1 MACLNAF
8 MFCTTHCGC
17 DDESLLANE
26 LSKVRS
32 QVSKG
37 LAYFSESGP
46 SASPSPQLKEQLQRL
61 VSTLST
67 FLNVPETVCR
77 EVFVQFLAAQENS
90 VNGIQPF
97 VIDGRMHGLFNRIRL
112 FYWQERLALC
122 GILKLALCN
131 WHDGWSSVADAL
143 FALTTYETRT
153 ELINAV
159 LTDYLHVVSETE
171 EFVKSHKGMTTPAG
185 RFTPCFGGSLVDF
198 EVGDDFDLMISQK
211 LKEQVEL
218 LQAILIGVHMEL
230 QPSSTSAASQFTKL
244 MESFWSQSLGLHQ
257 SILRALVKRPSMLDQ
272 ICFLQ
277 TLILIRSAR
286 LDCPALF
293 RRTDP
298 RSKSR
303 QTPSRHSRV
312 APGSTRTASTL
323 EPAAPHFLSDTRL
336 LNRLLVSLS
345 DLGDLP
351 VHGPLLLFGAVCAS
365 SFAPP
370 SASLSVA
377 GEQRTDEEVE
387 WALASGVGEELDR
400 GVISETAQLLA
411 GQYGQL
417 AIESLHVFDF
427 LMGQLNGSGNTD
439 SGSSELMDQTGTAAA
454 GFCSETHIGLV
465 DFCAHV
471 AVLDLL
477 TLLTRDVVLWSLD
490 SQLPDVH
497 HYPELFGPPNQTA
510 FIQLVAKT
518 LHVVVQHAQYASSR
532 PQLTSNKNHESE
544 SGSGI
549 GNRLASLIES
559 LTEVFPQRLGILRL
573 CSALMIPGRT
583 ASSRGAESCLVK
595 LVSELISCMPFLS
608 EPFSPD
614 LAAMLS
620 RNSTPW
626 YPSLDS
632 GGDLTQTNEVV
643 LTQPYTIW
651 QTESRFGDHRKS
663 SYSTNLQLPA
673 GTHGI
678 IRSDLGLVIWKYEHS
693 VWQVLEHEIQQ
704 TWSAFESVNK
714 TEFELMGLS
723 HSQSFSGSLDEHQT
737 RLYTRL
743 LRLFEFVCF
752 VNSCVQTDV
761 HLPFCLRVMGRLW
774 QLLTH
779 ILDLASERQLETR
792 RLPKDSEADTQVHRL
807 LLNRLLPTMVR
818 LWGAIMNNLANGGST
833 RLFENH
839 ADLWGHLFGDHAT
852 LFPRVLYARNVQS
865 IKTQLNL
872 TTSHIT
878 KQFAKMKTNLLDAG
892 RPSNTVLSFELLI
905 AYLDFVSGLLA
916 LTKWHSA
923 AFADPAE
930 VSPIDNGMELLRGA
944 VLFVVQHLLPDLLHP
959 DKWIHFSGTSKNAY
973 GLYCLGERCLIL
985 LTDLLTTSCLDSDS
999 LENPD
1004 LLSSDTVHEA
1014 LQSTGKIHPIG
1025 KLRQFALHLLLN
1037 NRPSLDSLL
1046 ALSSIPLRLL
1056 LVRYKTLE
1064 NGLNITAASEQ
1075 STACINSHGG
1085 RMARTTWLAIILVH
1099 HLLNLEYSWY
1109 TRHSGSSFSSPVQPL
1124 LSEIRRRVN
1133 PSTREHYITTLFHYI
1148 YYPYNVGLSRA
1159 AVTLL
1164 KWIVQYS
1171 DVNVVESLG
1180 DQTSFVR
1187 SICFQRLASSTDD
1200 QLTRACLF
1208 DLIAESVL
1216 GCDEFQDNNG
1226 QSSTRRPTG
1235 FLRLL
1240 ISSPPVSRSALE
1252 DHWFGTVTPD
1262 AAEKEQQKLD
1272 LFKCC
1277 IAILK
1282 DARDKSKEG
1291 SVDQITSLCLRN
1303 VCKLISAFYLQDL
1316 RSCIDTVKN
1325 EPNFWELVTFPLM
1338 NFLRTARNNGKV
1350 DLSNVESELFG
1361 HIVSILALEL
1371 FNTIFQQF
1379 SVTLDQ
1385 SLDKILSQLVK
1396 QNAYTSW
1403 FKLVAHR
1410 LQQHSRTIPI
1420 NTRPSPESQ
1429 TTQQQSTQLDALYD
1443 ATCRWKCLL
1452 VLHLK
1457 LMQARLERPTTS
1469 LSESSLD
1476 VSSIVTELLTC
1487 LHLLN
1492 DIAFESGTSALAG
1505 QLGACLTTALQH
1517 QTQCLLKQPKT
1528 RPMDLEDCLG
1538 QVLYLV
1544 LQFRPDSDEQTQHMH
1559 VELLASCS
1567 LLLQMTKDET
1577 TVTDRQNSKSDFQ
1590 QLRIDLLHCVFA
1602 YMAPLSLCTKLTV
1615 ADELALRQC
1624 INLVMQ
1630 LWTIVGP
1637 DVVSDRLVQ
1646 TGILHNLL
1654 QTMIQYSKMR
1664 NGASLCRDILSLVS
1678 MLALP
1683 CAVQNPCMNRRLYP
1697 ELDESQILLN
1707 GKKGMNGRSAQF
1719 LFSGAELVAS
1729 YEPLLSQALIWPAT
1743 EVLMQW
1749 IREDEATFAV
1759 SRNSLSVNS
1768 DICPSSISPGPVP
1781 CSIPTK
1787 GEWTALLLTQL
1798 RFLCSLYDA
1807 LGGLAHPFFGQLLHT
1822 FCSENS
1828 SQFEALL
1835 TVWSES
1841 LYSSTLSTPTLQR
1854 PLPPTASL
1862 LREGL
1867 LSPSRIQLAESLCAL
1882 LWRVLLSG
1890 QSLGISPVTS
1900 GSGLPTLGM
1909 NVLFRSDSRA
1919 NENLS
1924 TGAIRYAASY
1934 GPPSSPQFAT
1944 TVFSMAEFQIHVCTV
1959 LFERPGFR
1967 PGAKTLVGGT
1977 PNHTP
1982 SKSTQMSDA
1991 RSRSMA
1997 SPSRP
2002 LTPLRKAGLESPLFP
2017 TTDASAMTAGSDST
2031 GEAELECLVRHLVT
2045 SLSLLIIQL
2054 PSLGYLSLLSCEELH
2069 ELRSPIQLVFN
2080 SPSLD
2085 DSSFRVS
2092 FGGLL
2097 NLAHSLGHLITK
2109 VFGQTRLAEVPGANK
2124 EKNRLR
2130 SLLVQAHEMTVSLI
2144 CSQATLVLASAQ
2156 TSPSDK
2162 QLLLRE
2168 LAGELKSSNVFGR
2181 PTRRVHR
2188 SSIARSSRSPRSR
2201 SSSVVHQRPHD
2212 SSPHT
2217 STSVSVVGAAVAES
2231 AQDSMG
2237 TKLCT
2242 SDLTAFDF
2250 EQAVDR
2256 FAELLRLTV

>member
-1 MACLNAF
+1 
-8 MFCTTHCGC
+8 
-17 DDESLLANE
+17 
-26 LSKVRS
+26 
-32 QVSKG
+32 
-37 LAYFSESGP
+37 
-46 SASPSPQLKEQLQRL
+46 
-61 VSTLST
+61 
-67 FLNVPETVCR
+67 
-77 EVFVQFLAAQENS
+77 
-90 VNGIQPF
+90 
-97 VIDGRMHGLFNRIRL
+97 GRIHGLFNRIRL

-122 GILKLALCN
+122 GLLKLALCN
-131 WHDGWSSVADAL
+131 WHDGWSSVADAV
-143 FALTTYETRT
+143 FALTSYETRT

-159 LTDYLHVVSETE
+159 ITDYLHVVSETE
-171 EFVKSHKGMTTPAG
+171 EFVKNQKGPTTSAG
-185 RFTPCFGGSLVDF
+185 RFAPCFGGALVDF
-198 EVGDDFDLMISQK
+198 DVGDNFDLMISQK

-230 QPSSTSAASQFTKL
+230 QPSSTSAVSQFTKL

-257 SILRALVKRPSMLDQ
+257 PILRALVKRPSILDQ

-286 LDCPALF
+286 LDCPSLF

-298 RSKSR
+298 RTKSR
-303 QTPSRHSRV
+303 KTPSRHSRV

-336 LNRLLVSLS
+336 LNRLLVSLFDLGDLPVHGPLS

-387 WALASGVGEELDR
+387 WVLASGVGEQLDR
-400 GVISETAQLLA
+400 GAISETAQLLA
-411 GQYGQL
+411 GQYGKL

-427 LMGQLNGSGNTD
+427 LMEQLNGFGNTD
-439 SGSSELMDQTGTAAA
+439 SGSSELMDHTGTVVAAT
-454 GFCSETHIGLV
+454 GFGSEAHIGLV

-518 LHVVVQHAQYASSR
+518 LHVVVQHVQYVSSQPR
-532 PQLTSNKNHESE
+532 LKSNKNHESE

-595 LVSELISCMPFLS
+595 LVSELISSMPFLS

-614 LAAMLS
+614 LSAMLS

-663 SYSTNLQLPA
+663 SYSTKLQLPA

-693 VWQVLEHEIQQ
+693 VWQVLECEIQQ
-704 TWSAFESVNK
+704 TWSVFDSVYR
-714 TEFELMGLS
+714 TEFELIGLS
-723 HSQSFSGSLDEHQT
+723 HSQSFAGSLDDHQA

-752 VNSCVQTDV
+752 VNSCVQADV
-761 HLPFCLRVMGRLW
+761 HLPFCLRVMGQLW
-774 QLLTH
+774 QLLIH

-792 RLPKDSEADTQVHRL
+792 RLPKDSEADSRIHRL

-818 LWGAIMNNLANGGST
+818 LWGAVMNNLSNGGST

-839 ADLWGHLFGDHAT
+839 TDLWGRLFGDHAT
-852 LFPRVLYARNVQS
+852 LFPGVLYARNVQS
-865 IKTQLNL
+865 TKTQLNL

-878 KQFAKMKTNLLDAG
+878 KQFAEMKTNLLDAG

-916 LTKWHSA
+916 LTKWYSG

-959 DKWIHFSGTSKNAY
+959 DKWIHFLGTSKNSF
-973 GLYCLGERCLIL
+973 GLHCLAERCLIL

-999 LENPD
+999 LENLD
-1004 LLSSDTVHEA
+1004 LLSSDAVHEA

-1037 NRPSLDSLL
+1037 NRSALDSLL
-1046 ALSSIPLRLL
+1046 ALSSIPVRLL

-1064 NGLNITAASEQ
+1064 NGLIITTANGQ
-1075 STACINSHGG
+1075 SNACVNSHGG

-1099 HLLNLEYSWY
+1099 HLLNLEYAWY
-1109 TRHSGSSFSSPVQPL
+1109 TRHSGSSFSNPVQPL

-1133 PSTREHYITTLFHYI
+1133 PSTREHYVATLFHYI

-1164 KWIVQYS
+1164 KWIIQYS
-1171 DVNVVESLG
+1171 DMNVVESLG

-1187 SICFQRLASSTDD
+1187 SICFQRLVSSTDD

-1216 GCDEFQDNNG
+1216 CCGEFQDNNG
-1226 QSSTRRPTG
+1226 QSSARRPTG

-1240 ISSPPVSRSALE
+1240 ISSPPVSRGAQE
-1252 DHWFGTVTPD
+1252 DHWLGLMPLD
-1262 AAEKEQQKLD
+1262 AAEKEQQKPD

-1277 IAILK
+1277 LAVLK

-1316 RSCIDTVKN
+1316 QSCIDTVKK

-1338 NFLRTARNNGKV
+1338 NFLRTARNNEKV
-1350 DLSNVESELFG
+1350 DLSNVENELFG

-1371 FNTIFQQF
+1371 FNTIFQQCNF
-1379 SVTLDQ
+1379 NLDQ
-1385 SLDKILSQLVK
+1385 SLDKILSQLVR

-1410 LQQHSRTIPI
+1410 LRQHSRTIPI
-1420 NTRPSPESQ
+1420 NTRSSPESQ

-1457 LMQARLERPTTS
+1457 LIQAGFERPATS

-1476 VSSIVTELLTC
+1476 VSPIVTELLTC

-1505 QLGACLTTALQH
+1505 QLGSCLTTALQH
-1517 QTQCLLKQPKT
+1517 QTQCFLKQPKT
-1528 RPMDLEDCLG
+1528 PPTDLEDRLG

-1577 TVTDRQNSKSDFQ
+1577 AMADRQNSKGDFQ
-1590 QLRIDLLHCVFA
+1590 QLRLDLLHCVFA

-1630 LWTIVGP
+1630 LWTVVGP
-1637 DVVSDRLVQ
+1637 DLVSDRLVQ

-1683 CAVQNPCMNRRLYP
+1683 CAVQIPCMNRRLYP
-1697 ELDESQILLN
+1697 DLDESQTLLN
-1707 GKKGMNGRSAQF
+1707 GKKGVNGRSAQF

-1729 YEPLLSQALIWPAT
+1729 YGPLLSQALIWPGT
-1743 EVLMQW
+1743 EVLVQW
-1749 IREDEATFAV
+1749 IREDEATFAM
-1759 SRNSLSVNS
+1759 SRTSLPVNS
-1768 DICPSSISPGPVP
+1768 DISPLSVSPSAVP

-1807 LGGLAHPFFGQLLHT
+1807 LGGLAHPFVEQLLHT
-1822 FCSENS
+1822 FCSENY

-1835 TVWSES
+1835 TLWSES
-1841 LYSSTLSTPTLQR
+1841 LYNGALLTPTLQR

-1924 TGAIRYAASY
+1924 ADTIRYAASY
-1934 GPPSSPQFAT
+1934 GPASSPQFAAA
-1944 TVFSMAEFQIHVCTV
+1944 VFSMAEFQIHVCTV

-1991 RSRSMA
+1991 RSRSTA

-2002 LTPLRKAGLESPLFP
+2002 LTPLRKAGLDSPLFP
-2017 TTDASAMTAGSDST
+2017 TTDASAMTTGSDCT

-2080 SPSLD
+2080 SPNLD
-2085 DSSFRVS
+2085 DGSFRLS

-2097 NLAHSLGHLITK
+2097 NLAHSLGYLISK
-2109 VFGQTRLAEVPGANK
+2109 VCGQTRLAEVTGANRD
-2124 EKNRLR
+2124 KNRLR

-2168 LAGELKSSNVFGR
+2168 LSGELKSSNVFGR
-2181 PTRRVHR
+2181 PARRIHR
-2188 SSIARSSRSPRSR
+2188 SSMARSSRSPRSR

-2256 FAELLRLTV
+2256 FAELLRLTKMLVDLQVQL

>member
-1 MACLNAF
+1 
-8 MFCTTHCGC
+8 
-17 DDESLLANE
+17 
-26 LSKVRS
+26 
-32 QVSKG
+32 
-37 LAYFSESGP
+37 
-46 SASPSPQLKEQLQRL
+46 
-61 VSTLST
+61 
-67 FLNVPETVCR
+67 
-77 EVFVQFLAAQENS
+77 
-90 VNGIQPF
+90 
-97 VIDGRMHGLFNRIRL
+97 
-112 FYWQERLALC
+112 
-122 GILKLALCN
+122 
-131 WHDGWSSVADAL
+131 
-143 FALTTYETRT
+143 
-153 ELINAV
+153 
-159 LTDYLHVVSETE
+159 
-171 EFVKSHKGMTTPAG
+171 
-185 RFTPCFGGSLVDF
+185 
-198 EVGDDFDLMISQK
+198 
-211 LKEQVEL
+211 
-218 LQAILIGVHMEL
+218 
-230 QPSSTSAASQFTKL
+230 
-244 MESFWSQSLGLHQ
+244 
-257 SILRALVKRPSMLDQ
+257 MLDQ

-286 LDCPALF
+286 LDCPSLF
-293 RRTDP
+293 RRTNA

-312 APGSTRTASTL
+312 APGSTRTAYTL

-345 DLGDLP
+345 DLGELP

-377 GEQRTDEEVE
+377 GVQRTDEEVE
-387 WALASGVGEELDR
+387 WLVASGVGEELDR
-400 GVISETAQLLA
+400 GAISETAQLLA

-427 LMGQLNGSGNTD
+427 LMEQLNGFGNTD
-439 SGSSELMDQTGTAAA
+439 SGSSELMDHTDTAAA

-477 TLLTRDVVLWSLD
+477 ALLTRDVVLWSLD
-490 SQLPDVH
+490 SQPPDVH

-518 LHVVVQHAQYASSR
+518 LHVVVQHAQYASSQS
-532 PQLTSNKNHESE
+532 QLTSNKNQESE

-614 LAAMLS
+614 LLAMLS

-626 YPSLDS
+626 YPSLDG

-663 SYSTNLQLPA
+663 SCSTKLQLPA

-704 TWSAFESVNK
+704 TWSAFESVDK
-714 TEFELMGLS
+714 TEFELIGLP
-723 HSQSFSGSLDEHQT
+723 HSQSFSGSLDDHQT

-752 VNSCVQTDV
+752 VNSCVQADV

-779 ILDLASERQLETR
+779 ILELASERQLETR
-792 RLPKDSEADTQVHRL
+792 RLPKDSEADNRFHRL
-807 LLNRLLPTMVR
+807 LLNRLLPTMVC

-878 KQFAKMKTNLLDAG
+878 RQFAKMKTNLLDAG
-892 RPSNTVLSFELLI
+892 RPLNTVLSFELLI

-923 AFADPAE
+923 AFADPSE
-930 VSPIDNGMELLRGA
+930 LSLLDNGMELLRGA

-959 DKWIHFSGTSKNAY
+959 DKWIHFMSTSKNAF
-973 GLYCLGERCLIL
+973 GLYCLAERCLIL

-999 LENPD
+999 LENLD
-1004 LLSSDTVHEA
+1004 LQSSDAVHEA

-1037 NRPSLDSLL
+1037 NRWALDSLL

-1056 LVRYKTLE
+1056 LVRHKTLE
-1064 NGLNITAASEQ
+1064 NGLNVTTANGQ
-1075 STACINSHGG
+1075 SNACLNSHGG

-1099 HLLNLEYSWY
+1099 HLLNLEYAWY
-1109 TRHSGSSFSSPVQPL
+1109 TRHSGSSFSTPVQPL

-1133 PSTREHYITTLFHYI
+1133 PSTREHYVATLFQYI

-1171 DVNVVESLG
+1171 DMNVVESLG

-1216 GCDEFQDNNG
+1216 CCDEFQDNNG

-1240 ISSPPVSRSALE
+1240 ISSPPISRGALE
-1252 DHWFGTVTPD
+1252 DHWLGTMPPD
-1262 AAEKEQQKLD
+1262 TAEKEQQKQD

-1277 IAILK
+1277 LAVLK
-1282 DARDKSKEG
+1282 DARDKSKEA

-1316 RSCIDTVKN
+1316 QSCIDTMKN

-1338 NFLRTARNNGKV
+1338 NFLRTARNNEKV
-1350 DLSNVESELFG
+1350 DLSNVENELFG

-1379 SVTLDQ
+1379 SSTLDQ
-1385 SLDKILSQLVK
+1385 SLDKILSQLVR

-1410 LQQHSRTIPI
+1410 LQQHSRTVPI
-1420 NTRPSPESQ
+1420 NTRLSPESQ

-1457 LMQARLERPTTS
+1457 LIQAGFERPTIS
-1469 LSESSLD
+1469 LSESSLN
-1476 VSSIVTELLTC
+1476 VSPLVTELLTC

-1517 QTQCLLKQPKT
+1517 QTQCLLRQPKT
-1528 RPMDLEDCLG
+1528 LPMDLEDRLG

-1544 LQFRPDSDEQTQHMH
+1544 LQFRPDPDEQTQHMH

-1577 TVTDRQNSKSDFQ
+1577 AVTDKQNSKGDFQ
-1590 QLRIDLLHCVFA
+1590 RLRLDLLHCVFA
-1602 YMAPLSLCTKLTV
+1602 YMAPLSLCMKLTV
-1615 ADELALRQC
+1615 ADEQALRQC

-1637 DVVSDRLVQ
+1637 DLVSDRLVQ

-1654 QTMIQYSKMR
+1654 QTMVQYSKMR

-1697 ELDESQILLN
+1697 DLDESQILLN
-1707 GKKGMNGRSAQF
+1707 GKKGMNGRSAQV

-1729 YEPLLSQALIWPAT
+1729 YGPLLSQALIWPGT
-1743 EVLMQW
+1743 EVLIQW
-1749 IREDEATFAV
+1749 IREDEATFAI
-1759 SRNSLSVNS
+1759 SRTSLPVNS
-1768 DICPSSISPGPVP
+1768 DISPLSISPGAVSG
-1781 CSIPTK
+1781 SIPPK

-1807 LGGLAHPFFGQLLHT
+1807 LGGLAHPFVGQLLHT

-1835 TVWSES
+1835 TLWSES
-1841 LYSSTLSTPTLQR
+1841 LYNSALLTPTLQR

-1924 TGAIRYAASY
+1924 TDAIRCAASY
-1934 GPPSSPQFAT
+1934 GPASSPQFAAA
-1944 TVFSMAEFQIHVCTV
+1944 VFSMAEFQIHVCTV

-1982 SKSTQMSDA
+1982 SKSTQVPDA

-2017 TTDASAMTAGSDST
+2017 ATDASAMMTGSDST

-2097 NLAHSLGHLITK
+2097 NLAHSLGYLISK
-2109 VFGQTRLAEVPGANK
+2109 VCGQTRLAEVPGANRD
-2124 EKNRLR
+2124 KNRLR